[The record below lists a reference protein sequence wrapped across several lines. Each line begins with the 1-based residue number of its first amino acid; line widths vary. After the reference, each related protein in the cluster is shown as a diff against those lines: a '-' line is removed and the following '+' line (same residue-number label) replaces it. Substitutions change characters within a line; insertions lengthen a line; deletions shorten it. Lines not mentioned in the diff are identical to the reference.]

1 MEIFI
6 LIICGLLLLAG
17 LAGSVLPVLPGP
29 PLGYA
34 ALVLMHFSTGFKFS
48 TTFLLLWL
56 AVIVI
61 IQLLDYVLSVWGT
74 KKFGGSRAGVWGS
87 VLGLL
92 VGLSFGPLGI
102 VFGPFAGALLAEM
115 LNKRPFGESM
125 RAAMGSL
132 VGFLL
137 GTTLKLVASGLM
149 IFYFVE
155 KLIVKNELTI

>member
-6 LIICGLLLLAG
+6 LIICGLLLLG
-17 LAGSVLPVLPGP
+17 GMAGSVLPVLPGP
-29 PLGYA
+29 PLSYA
-34 ALVLMHFSTGFKFS
+34 GLVLMHFATSYHFS
-48 TTFLLLWL
+48 TTFLIIWL
-56 AVIVI
+56 ALVVVIQV
-61 IQLLDYVLSVWGT
+61 LDYVLSVWGT

-87 VLGLL
+87 VLGLI

-102 VFGPFAGALLAEM
+102 IFGPFAGALLAEM
-115 LNKRPFGESM
+115 LNKRSFGESM

-149 IFYFVE
+149 IFYFVD
-155 KLIVKNELTI
+155 KLIEK